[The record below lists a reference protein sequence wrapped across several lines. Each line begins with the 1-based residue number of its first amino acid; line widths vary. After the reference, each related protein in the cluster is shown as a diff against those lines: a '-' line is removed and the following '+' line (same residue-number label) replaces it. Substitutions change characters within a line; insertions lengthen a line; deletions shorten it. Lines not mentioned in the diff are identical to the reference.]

1 MPGKQMK
8 NESAWFLFSSFA
20 LDDRKISLIK
30 ANVSAFDR
38 QMAPKNRLSCPLC
51 TLRAEVS
58 SPLFKLDRRETSA
71 MNHTNLFSMRKGLNY
86 VYAYDWLN
94 DSPPCP

>member
-1 MPGKQMK
+1 MK
-8 NESAWFLFSSFA
+8 NESGWFLFSSFV
-20 LDDRKISLIK
+20 LDDRKISSIK
-30 ANVSAFDR
+30 ASASALDR
-38 QMAPKNRLSCPLC
+38 QMEPKNRLSCPLW

-71 MNHTNLFSMRKGLNY
+71 MNQTNLLSMRKGHNY

-94 DSPPCP
+94 DSPPCQ